1 MNSTLAVFR
10 AVALGRLREQPLRLV
25 VTVLAVAL
33 GVALAT
39 AVQAINAGALG
50 EFGLAARKLV
60 GEADVVVRGPRGGF
74 DEGLFVRLAGEAS
87 VEEASPALELDV
99 AIETTET
106 EESRAF
112 NDILKKE
119 GARAAIAW
127 RDRQLD

>member
-1 MNSTLAVFR
+1 ML
-10 AVALGRLREQPLRLV
+10 LPLRIV
-25 VTVLAVAL
+25 EGIASGAYQIHLAIKN
-33 GVALAT
+33 
-39 AVQAINAGALG
+39 Q
-50 EFGLAARKLV
+50 EGLEISRAPDR
-60 GEADVVVRGPRGGF
+60 VVVSG
-74 DEGLFVRLAGEAS
+74 AGIAPERQREIRDALRH
-87 VEEASPALELDV
+87 ALELDV

>member
-10 AVALGRLREQPLRLV
+10 AVALGRLREQPFRLV

-60 GEADVVVRGPRGGF
+60 GEADVG
-74 DEGLFVRLAGEAS
+74 A
-87 VEEASPALELDV
+87 V
-99 AIETTET
+99 A
-106 EESRAF
+106 
-112 NDILKKE
+112 
-119 GARAAIAW
+119 
-127 RDRQLD
+127 